1 MFIILQN
8 AVQRY
13 AFYFVMLLSFNMLV
27 KDLTYFIFTGAL
39 RLYFYRLVC
48 VFC

>member
-27 KDLTYFIFTGAL
+27 KDLTYFMFTEAFEII
-39 RLYFYRLVC
+39 FYRLVSVC
-48 VFC
+48 C